1 MRKFLKTF
9 DNHSQ
14 YDDFT
19 GTTEFILP
27 NVSHCITEN
36 EVHYN
41 PTIKVTGVTLN
52 KSTLS
57 LSEGGTSTLV
67 ATVLPNDAS
76 NKNVIW
82 RSSNESVATVDS
94 NGVVSGVSI
103 GSADITVATEYGGF
117 TAQCTTNVKSYKVI
131 TYAASAKL
139 SETTS
144 TDGTA
149 GLHTNAF
156 SGTNGQQLTMVSHI
170 FDDGVGTIT
179 FNDTIKTVGN
189 YAFYNCS
196 NLTSIDIP
204 DSVTSIGYS
213 AFYYCSGLT
222 SIDIPDSVTSI
233 GNYAFQYCYSL
244 TSIDIPGGV
253 TSFGGYVF
261 NSCTGLTSCTI
272 GSGATSIGSAAFS
285 ACTSLTSIDIPDSV
299 TSIGSGAFYNCSG
312 LTSIDIP
319 SGVTSIGNG
328 TFNGCSSLTRLNSD
342 VDGVFNIPSGVT
354 SIGSSTFRECRR
366 LTSIDIPSG
375 VTTIGTSAFTYCTGL
390 TTCIIGSG
398 VTNIG
403 DRAFESC
410 RSLTSIDIP
419 SGVTSIGSG
428 AFNGCYG
435 LTSMTVDSNNT
446 VYDSRNNC
454 NGIINTST
462 NTLIAGCKTT
472 IIPDSV
478 TSIGNSAFFECSSL
492 TSIDIPSGV
501 TSIGDRA
508 FYHCTSLT
516 SIVSNATTAPTIQS
530 STFQGVGTNGTLTVP
545 IGSSGYDVWMDTS
558 NYYLGKYNWTK
569 VEQ

>member
-375 VTTIGTSAFTYCTGL
+375 VT
-390 TTCIIGSG
+390 
-398 VTNIG
+398 
-403 DRAFESC
+403 
-410 RSLTSIDIP
+410 
-419 SGVTSIGSG
+419 SIGSG